1 MPASLPA
8 QDHQTLEFQVGL
20 EYVYMLVFVLCV
32 SSVRVFDGLADHR
45 VLLLKPTCGNLFLCR
60 IIIYWT
66 EQLHC
71 IFIDKKII
79 Y

>member
-20 EYVYMLVFVLCV
+20 EYVYILIFVLCV
-32 SSVRVFDGLADHR
+32 LSVPVLDGLADHR

-60 IIIYWT
+60 IVVY
-66 EQLHC
+66 
-71 IFIDKKII
+71 
-79 Y
+79 